1 MEGKVELSKLKDALG
16 KASKLMSMDK
26 NGTIS
31 KIAESK
37 RDSINTSLN
46 DSTVSTESMMT
57 ARPQRNMTE
66 VPRNVNSNIPR
77 AIVESFSK
85 NPIDTSM
92 ISSIGG
98 SSNSVLDTIG
108 IQEQARTVQPQNTS
122 STIQE
127 QHTVQT
133 QVQGID
139 YPMIRT
145 IVEDI
150 VRKYTSSLSKKM
162 LSESKGSVNELTTMT
177 LGKSFKF
184 LDRQGNIYE
193 ATLKKIG
200 NINNKNSK

>member
-57 ARPQRNMTE
+57 ARPQRNKTE

-92 ISSIGG
+92 IGSIGG

-200 NINNKNSK
+200 NINNKK

>member
-92 ISSIGG
+92 IGSIGG

-127 QHTVQT
+127 QHTIQT

-200 NINNKNSK
+200 NINNKK

>member
-92 ISSIGG
+92 IGSIGG

-127 QHTVQT
+127 QHAVQT

-200 NINNKNSK
+200 NINNKK

>member
-177 LGKSFKF
+177 LGKSIKF

-200 NINNKNSK
+200 NINNKK

>member
-108 IQEQARTVQPQNTS
+108 IQAQARTVQPQNTS

-200 NINNKNSK
+200 NINNKK

>member
-92 ISSIGG
+92 IGSIGG

-162 LSESKGSVNELTTMT
+162 LSESKGSVNELTTMA

-200 NINNKNSK
+200 NINNKK

>member
-177 LGKSFKF
+177 FGKSFKF

-200 NINNKNSK
+200 NINNKK

>member
-127 QHTVQT
+127 QHTVHT

-200 NINNKNSK
+200 NINNKK

>member
-184 LDRQGNIYE
+184 LERQGNIYE

-200 NINNKNSK
+200 NINNKK

>member
-145 IVEDI
+145 IVEGI

-200 NINNKNSK
+200 NINNKK

>member
-162 LSESKGSVNELTTMT
+162 LSESKGSVNELTTMA

-200 NINNKNSK
+200 NINNKK

>member
-1 MEGKVELSKLKDALG
+1 MEGKVELSKLKEALG

-200 NINNKNSK
+200 NINNKK

>member
-92 ISSIGG
+92 IGSIGG

-193 ATLKKIG
+193 ATLRKIG
-200 NINNKNSK
+200 NINNKK

>member
-37 RDSINTSLN
+37 RDSINTSLI

-200 NINNKNSK
+200 NINNKK

>member
-16 KASKLMSMDK
+16 KASKLMNMDK

-92 ISSIGG
+92 IGSIGG

-122 STIQE
+122 SAIQE

-200 NINNKNSK
+200 NINNKK

>member
-162 LSESKGSVNELTTMT
+162 LSESKGGVNELTTMT

-200 NINNKNSK
+200 NINNKK

>member
-66 VPRNVNSNIPR
+66 IPRNVNSNIPR

-92 ISSIGG
+92 IGSIGG

-200 NINNKNSK
+200 NINNKK

>member
-193 ATLKKIG
+193 AMLKKIG
-200 NINNKNSK
+200 NINNKK

>member
-1 MEGKVELSKLKDALG
+1 MEGKVELSTLKDALG

-92 ISSIGG
+92 IGSIGG

-122 STIQE
+122 GAIQE

-200 NINNKNSK
+200 NINNKK

>member
-200 NINNKNSK
+200 NINNKK

>member
-92 ISSIGG
+92 IGSIGG

-162 LSESKGSVNELTTMT
+162 LSESKGSVNELTTMM

-200 NINNKNSK
+200 NINNKK

>member
-1 MEGKVELSKLKDALG
+1 MEGKVELSKLKDAVG

-200 NINNKNSK
+200 NINNKK

>member
-1 MEGKVELSKLKDALG
+1 MEGKVELSTLKDALG

-200 NINNKNSK
+200 NINNKK

>member
-162 LSESKGSVNELTTMT
+162 LSESKGSVNELTTIT

-200 NINNKNSK
+200 NINNKK

>member
-16 KASKLMSMDK
+16 KASKLMSMDR

-108 IQEQARTVQPQNTS
+108 IEEQARTVQPQNTS

-200 NINNKNSK
+200 NINNKK

>member
-57 ARPQRNMTE
+57 ARPQRNMAE

-92 ISSIGG
+92 IGSIGG

-200 NINNKNSK
+200 NINNKK

>member
-1 MEGKVELSKLKDALG
+1 MEGKVELSTLKDALS

-122 STIQE
+122 SAIQE
-127 QHTVQT
+127 QHTVHT

-200 NINNKNSK
+200 NINNKK

>member
-37 RDSINTSLN
+37 RDSIGTSFN

-200 NINNKNSK
+200 NINNKK

>member
-31 KIAESK
+31 KIVESK

-200 NINNKNSK
+200 NINNKK

>member
-85 NPIDTSM
+85 NPIDMSM
-92 ISSIGG
+92 IGSIGG

-200 NINNKNSK
+200 NINNKK

>member
-133 QVQGID
+133 QVQQQ
-139 YPMIRT
+139 P
-145 IVEDI
+145 
-150 VRKYTSSLSKKM
+150 SSWEQASD
-162 LSESKGSVNELTTMT
+162 N
-177 LGKSFKF
+177 
-184 LDRQGNIYE
+184 
-193 ATLKKIG
+193 
-200 NINNKNSK
+200 

>member
-92 ISSIGG
+92 IGSIGG

-184 LDRQGNIYE
+184 LDKQGNIYE

-200 NINNKNSK
+200 NINNKK

>member
-66 VPRNVNSNIPR
+66 VPRNVNSNIPK

-200 NINNKNSK
+200 NINNKK

>member
-108 IQEQARTVQPQNTS
+108 IQEQARTAQPQNTS

-200 NINNKNSK
+200 NINNKK

>member
-26 NGTIS
+26 NVTIS

-200 NINNKNSK
+200 NINNKK

>member
-1 MEGKVELSKLKDALG
+1 MEGKVELSTLKDALS

-92 ISSIGG
+92 IGSIGG

-200 NINNKNSK
+200 NINNKK

>member
-92 ISSIGG
+92 IGSIGG

-108 IQEQARTVQPQNTS
+108 IQEQASTVQPQNTS

-200 NINNKNSK
+200 NINNKK

>member
-1 MEGKVELSKLKDALG
+1 MEGKVELSKLKDALS

-92 ISSIGG
+92 IGSIGG

-200 NINNKNSK
+200 NINNKK

>member
-1 MEGKVELSKLKDALG
+1 MEGKVELSTLKDALS

-92 ISSIGG
+92 IGSIGG

-162 LSESKGSVNELTTMT
+162 LSESKGSVNELTTMA

-200 NINNKNSK
+200 NINNKK